1 MKKKLNNFIKKVNAY
16 CEKNQKTILIW
27 FAVGLVVGLIFG

>member
-1 MKKKLNNFIKKVNAY
+1 MKKKLNDLVIRFNDY
-16 CEKNQKTILIW
+16 CSKNQKTILIW

>member
-1 MKKKLNNFIKKVNAY
+1 MKKKLNDLVIRFNDY

-27 FAVGLVVGLIFG
+27 FAIGLVIGLIFG